1 VAAGET
7 DIYLFHGMNERELF
21 HLPIIPFAIVTILF
35 FMTQTCLAR
44 SLSHTHTTLP
54 LSLSLSLSHTH
65 THCSVWRVLLT
76 SHPDLDRAGDAMVG
90 ELRVVNMEKQ
100 ELERQLTEEQEQ
112 KDGLMITVR
121 EGS

>member
-1 VAAGET
+1 
-7 DIYLFHGMNERELF
+7 
-21 HLPIIPFAIVTILF
+21 
-35 FMTQTCLAR
+35 
-44 SLSHTHTTLP
+44 
-54 LSLSLSLSHTH
+54 
-65 THCSVWRVLLT
+65 
-76 SHPDLDRAGDAMVG
+76 MVG